1 MLTQAKMIVAI
12 RQWIFMQIQILMNTI
27 KETKL
32 KRRFVSSSD
41 SRRCLVSI
49 LHIFLV
55 KNCIVWPLIQQFSW
69 NLLTLTRDE
78 LYANDT
84 NSNMNYLSFHFID
97 VSPLCESDALR
108 TRSIAKMRNERGSNI
123 ITDTI
128 LQIFRVCTFKFW
140 KIA

>member
-97 VSPLCESDALR
+97 VSPLCELQNCNCHCKNEER
-108 TRSIAKMRNERGSNI
+108 TRVKYHNRYYTSNI
-123 ITDTI
+123 SC
-128 LQIFRVCTFKFW
+128 LHL
-140 KIA
+140 